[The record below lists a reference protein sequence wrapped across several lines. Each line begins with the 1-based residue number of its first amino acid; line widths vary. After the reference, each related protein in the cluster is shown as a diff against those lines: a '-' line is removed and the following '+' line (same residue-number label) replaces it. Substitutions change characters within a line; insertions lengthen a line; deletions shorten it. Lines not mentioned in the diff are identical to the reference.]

1 MCFGGSAPTPPPAP
15 APAPPPAAGAAPN
28 PVMTNM
34 YDPSSPES
42 GNAAE
47 LGAAANAASGTSQ
60 LRVDLDPTI
69 QNMGTGT
76 GLQISE

>member
-1 MCFGGSAPTPPPAP
+1 MCFGGTPTPPPAP

-47 LGAAANAASGTSQ
+47 LGAASAAATGTSQ
-60 LRVDLDPTI
+60 LKVDLDPTI
-69 QNMGTGT
+69 TNMDKGT
-76 GLQISE
+76 GLQISG